1 MPEGVCPHHRSVRQG
16 ELGEKV
22 GAVGMVSDVLE
33 GLANAFDGL
42 TDAFDALVAEVSAI
56 RWGWLALALLCHLL
70 RLGVRSL
77 AWRNVLAASYPEANV
92 RWRSAFGAY
101 AAAAGVNA
109 VIPARGGEVV
119 RIFLMRRRIPG
130 ASYATLGS
138 SLLVEAIFDTVMAAL
153 LVAWAIRTG
162 VFPDLDVLPRL
173 PPVDWLWIFDHPR
186 VAAAVALA
194 ALLAGFLLGL
204 LGARKVDAFRQR
216 VGQGL
221 AVLRT
226 PRLYLT
232 GVAAWQVVE
241 WALRLASVSA
251 FLEAFGMPATL
262 RNALVT
268 QATQSLATLVPLT
281 PGGIG
286 TQQALLVYV
295 FRGEAPTATLLS
307 FSVGMKVALIAVNVV
322 LGSLVLWRMLRTI
335 DPRRAF
341 TAASSDRRPTA
352 GTPE

>member
-1 MPEGVCPHHRSVRQG
+1 
-16 ELGEKV
+16 
-22 GAVGMVSDVLE
+22 VSDVFD
-33 GLANAFDGL
+33 GLAGAFDGL

-56 RWGWLALALLCHLL
+56 RWSWLSVALLFHLV

-77 AWRNVLAASYPEANV
+77 AWRNVLAASYPDANV

-101 AAAAGVNA
+101 VAAAGVNA

-119 RIFLMRRRIPG
+119 RIFLMHRRIPG

-138 SLLVEAIFDTVMAAL
+138 SLLVEAVFDTVLAAL

-162 VFPDLDVLPRL
+162 VFPGLDVLPRL

-186 VAAAVALA
+186 VAAAVAVG
-194 ALLAGFLLGL
+194 ALLAGFVLGL

-226 PRLYLT
+226 PRRYLR
-232 GVAAWQVVE
+232 GVAAWQAVE
-241 WALRLASVSA
+241 WGLRLASVFA

-262 RNALVT
+262 RNGLLT

-295 FRGEAPTATLLS
+295 FRGEAPTATVLS
-307 FSVGMKVALIAVNVV
+307 FSVGMKVALIAANVA
-322 LGSLVLWRMLRTI
+322 LGSLVLWRMLRTF
-335 DPRRAF
+335 DPRRAL
-341 TAASSDRRPTA
+341 AVASSERSTA
-352 GTPE
+352 GAPE

>member
-1 MPEGVCPHHRSVRQG
+1 VDA
-16 ELGEKV
+16 L
-22 GAVGMVSDVLE
+22 SDAWE
-33 GLANAFDGL
+33 GLASAFEGL
-42 TDAFDALVAEVSAI
+42 RVAFDALADQVSAI
-56 RWGWLALALLCHLL
+56 HWGWLALALGFHVA
-70 RLGVRSL
+70 RLVARSR

-92 RWRSAFGAY
+92 RWRWAFGAY

-119 RIFLMRRRIPG
+119 RVFLMHRRLPG

-138 SLLVEAIFDTVMAAL
+138 SLLVEALFDTVAAAL

-162 VFPDLDVLPRL
+162 VFPDTDVLPRL

-186 VAAAVALA
+186 AAAAVALA
-194 ALLAGFLLGL
+194 ALFAGFVLGL
-204 LGARKVDAFRQR
+204 LGARKVDAFRLR

-226 PRLYLT
+226 PRRYLT
-232 GVAAWQVVE
+232 GVAAWEAVD
-241 WALRLASVSA
+241 WSLRLASVFA

-262 RNALVT
+262 RNALLT

-295 FRGEAPTATLLS
+295 FRGEAPTATVLS
-307 FSVGMKVALIAVNVV
+307 FSVGMKVALIATNVV
-322 LGSLVLWRMLRTI
+322 LGSLALWRMLRTF
-335 DPRRAF
+335 DPRRALS
-341 TAASSDRRPTA
+341 AASGDRAAP